1 MFTADEVAQELV
13 MLAKE
18 QFPDSALAQHDQWT
32 KPVFKNPDCRVYRI
46 VQEVQ
51 NRGLATNEQ
60 LRDTLRPY
68 VANMS
73 KFLNKAKT
81 LEEIA
86 TAFNK
91 NNIYRQRKT
100 DPSLP
105 KETLLKCL
113 KMHLFWTTN
122 SEQRLLTCL

>member
-1 MFTADEVAQELV
+1 

-18 QFPDSALAQHDQWT
+18 HFPDSALAQHDKWT
-32 KPVFKNPDCRVYRI
+32 KPVIRNPDCRVYRI

-60 LRDTLRPY
+60 LRDVLRPY

-73 KFLNKAKT
+73 EFLDKTKT

-86 TAFNK
+86 AAINK
-91 NNIYRQRKT
+91 QKT
-100 DPSLP
+100 FTGRGRAIRHCQKRP
-105 KETLLKCL
+105 C
-113 KMHLFWTTN
+113 
-122 SEQRLLTCL
+122 